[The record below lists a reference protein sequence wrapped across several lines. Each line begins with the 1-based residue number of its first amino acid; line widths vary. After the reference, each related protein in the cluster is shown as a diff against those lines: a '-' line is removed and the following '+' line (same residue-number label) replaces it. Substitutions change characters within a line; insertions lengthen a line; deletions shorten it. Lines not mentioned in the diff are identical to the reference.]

1 MQKTQLANWQEAHR
15 AVRARQLG
23 VARDL
28 FARGAADGYP
38 PAQCDLGRLMVH
50 GLVERS
56 STPAPEGGALR
67 IGMPSPTAT
76 PEMLRGLQWIRR
88 AAQQD
93 YAPASYQLATL
104 AMGGR
109 LVPFD
114 EQQILDWVRAAA
126 RANFAPALRTLGV
139 LYTLEGSMLGALCLE
154 HAARL
159 GDELSMALLAFRL
172 LEGHG
177 VAKDPPR
184 ALAMIDLLIANGLP
198 LTKPEPNLPRSSA
211 IPAPLPP
218 LPELPMPQVPLH
230 PLLPAPVQLCASPVV
245 RLFPQSASVEECRY
259 VVLAGLRHM
268 RPSVTA
274 DSEGKI
280 AKVPLRTSD
289 ETIFDPMLE
298 DVILMRV
305 QRRMA
310 AAAGLD
316 VSHAEPLIL
325 LRYQPGQEYR
335 LHGDYLPPSL
345 VKPVSEGGSG
355 QRQHTVIAYLNSD
368 LEGGA
373 TVFPKLDLRIAPR
386 CGDLLHFRNVDE
398 SGAPDP
404 RTGHAGEPVTAG
416 VKWICTLWQREGVQ
430 RPF

>member
-1 MQKTQLANWQEAHR
+1 MQKTQLWTWQEAHR
-15 AVRARQLG
+15 AVRARQLD

-28 FARGAADGYP
+28 FARGAADGYA
-38 PAQCDLGRLMVH
+38 PAQCDLGRLMLH
-50 GLVERS
+50 GLLERS
-56 STPAPEGGALR
+56 RAKAPDGGALR
-67 IGMPSPTAT
+67 IGMASPTAT

-93 YAPASYQLATL
+93 YAPAVFQLATL

-114 EQQILDWVRAAA
+114 EQQIIAWVRGAAQA
-126 RANFAPALRTLGV
+126 GFAPALRTLGV
-139 LYTLEGSMLGALCLE
+139 LYFLEGSILGALCLE

-172 LEGHG
+172 LRGHG
-177 VAKDPPR
+177 VAQDAPR

-198 LTKPEPNLPRSSA
+198 LTRPEPDLPRSSPT
-211 IPAPLPP
+211 PATLPA

-245 RLFPQSASVEECRY
+245 RLFPQSASAEECSY

-274 DSEGKI
+274 DPEGKV
-280 AKVPLRTSD
+280 AKVQLRTSE

-298 DVILMRV
+298 DVILLRM

-310 AAAGLD
+310 AAAGLE

-345 VKPVSEGGSG
+345 VRPVTQGGSG
-355 QRQHTVIAYLNSD
+355 QRQATVITYLNSD

-373 TVFPKLDLRIAPR
+373 TVFPKLGLRIAPR
-386 CGDLLHFRNVDE
+386 CGDLLHFRNIDE

-416 VKWICTLWQREGVQ
+416 VKWICTLWQREGLQ

>member
-1 MQKTQLANWQEAHR
+1 MQKTQLSTWQEAHR

-38 PAQCDLGRLMVH
+38 PAQCDLGRLMLH

-56 STPAPEGGALR
+56 SATADPGAPQ

-93 YAPASYQLATL
+93 YAPAAFQLATL

-114 EQQILDWVRAAA
+114 AQQIIAWVCAAA
-126 RANFAPALRTLGV
+126 RANHAPALRTLGV
-139 LYTLEGSMLGALCLE
+139 LYSLEGSMLGTLCLE
-154 HAARL
+154 HAARM
-159 GDELSMALLAFRL
+159 GDELAMALLAFRL
-172 LEGHG
+172 LQGRD
-177 VAKDPPR
+177 AAQDAPR

-198 LTKPEPNLPRSSA
+198 LAKPEPELPRSSPTPRNL
-211 IPAPLPP
+211 PALPDLPP
-218 LPELPMPQVPLH
+218 PQAPLH
-230 PLLPAPVQLCASPVV
+230 PPLPAPVQLCESPVV
-245 RLFPQSASVEECRY
+245 RLFPQAVGVEECLY
-259 VVLAGLRHM
+259 VVLAGLRHV

-274 DSEGKI
+274 DPDGKV

-289 ETIFDPMLE
+289 ETIFDPLLE
-298 DVILMRV
+298 DVILMRM

-345 VKPVSEGGSG
+345 VRPVSQGGGG
-355 QRQHTVIAYLNSD
+355 QRQATVIAYLNSD

-373 TVFPKLDLRIAPR
+373 TVFPRLGLRVPPR

-404 RTGHAGEPVTAG
+404 RTGHAGEPVIAG
-416 VKWICTLWQREGVQ
+416 VKWICTLWQREGPQ